1 MGNFGCPNQY
11 QQLHP
16 AQAPFGC
23 VASGVERLQSIMQ
36 SFYVKTSTVFV
47 FTQIQAILSN
57 LINWSRKG
65 WKGSD
70 FLLFYH
76 AMNFNEVCV
85 FLLNGSIDKLTRLT
99 AHKDAERGFVS
110 SCNTVLGHLCPADQ
124 FWKAKALSL
133 RVRWLLYSIY
143 WYRGQAQLLVPVPIR
158 GTSKR
163 NRNPRKQR
171 CLQFARSDKF
181 TALKEAFYR
190 QTAPNITSLFAT
202 APWPGSGT
210 GRVGPCKEEWIQWNA
225 AECAES
231 SSLCSLGS

>member
-1 MGNFGCPNQY
+1 M
-11 QQLHP
+11 LRH
-16 AQAPFGC
+16 
-23 VASGVERLQSIMQ
+23 L
-36 SFYVKTSTVFV
+36 FV

-57 LINWSRKG
+57 LINWLRKG
-65 WKGSD
+65 WKGCD

-143 WYRGQAQLLVPVPIR
+143 WYQGQAQLLVPVPIR

-225 AECAES
+225 AECAE
-231 SSLCSLGS
+231 